1 VRLLAQLSEGQ
12 KQREVVQYD
21 TVSTMSM
28 RIPAAWMMSRRD
40 ESEVDEDTGCVVSCV
55 ESMLVA
61 RQLHQQKNEKL
72 RYIAF
77 FRSETQILNFL
88 SRCFS

>member
-1 VRLLAQLSEGQ
+1 MRLLAQLSEGQ

-61 RQLHQQKNEKL
+61 RQLMNGEEKKGWKYEA
-72 RYIAF
+72 RIYRGDRADP
-77 FRSETQILNFL
+77 SHTEA
-88 SRCFS
+88 

>member
-40 ESEVDEDTGCVVSCV
+40 ESEVDVDTGCVVSCV

-61 RQLHQQKNEKL
+61 RQLMKGEEKKGWKYEA
-72 RYIAF
+72 RIYRGDRAD
-77 FRSETQILNFL
+77 L
-88 SRCFS
+88 SHTEA